1 MPERYQ
7 VVVSEEARKS
17 VRRLA
22 KEVHAAVV
30 AALAGLATEPR
41 AGKPLV
47 GELRGVWSLRRGDY
61 RVLYRIN
68 DKTKRVEVARIG
80 HRHDVYRI
88 RRRKPS

>member
-7 VVVSEEARKS
+7 VVVSAEARKS

-22 KEVHAAVV
+22 KEVHDAVV
-30 AALAGLATEPR
+30 AALAGLAAEPR

-47 GELRGVWSLRRGDY
+47 GELRGLWSLRRGDY

-80 HRHDVYRI
+80 HRRDVYRI
-88 RRRKPS
+88 RRRKPI

>member
-7 VVVSEEARKS
+7 VVVSAEARKS

-22 KEVHAAVV
+22 TEVHAAVV

-80 HRHDVYRI
+80 HRRDVYRI
-88 RRRKPS
+88 RRHEPS